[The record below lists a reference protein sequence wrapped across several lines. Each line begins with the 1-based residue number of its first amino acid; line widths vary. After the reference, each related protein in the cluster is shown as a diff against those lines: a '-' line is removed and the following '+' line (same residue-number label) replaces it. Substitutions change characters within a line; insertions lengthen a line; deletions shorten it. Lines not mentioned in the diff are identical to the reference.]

1 MQILFAS
8 ASHYARSCGF
18 EDLYK
23 FRKLYIFTRTITDAH
38 GRHGGLYYTIFAC
51 PHGFLE
57 NAPKGHEEPSPGQTE
72 PKAEWHP
79 G

>member
-1 MQILFAS
+1 MPTDGA
-8 ASHYARSCGF
+8 
-18 EDLYK
+18 ED
-23 FRKLYIFTRTITDAH
+23 YIITRTITDAH
-38 GRHGGLYYTIFAC
+38 GRHGGSYYTIFAC

-72 PKAEWHP
+72 PKAEWHA